1 MPVRIVGR
9 HKRERRWQMSDYDVS
24 RVGIVKIASHCRFMR
39 REEWYN
45 MRVNLKGQFIN
56 RDCQFGLH
64 ADMTKGV
71 SK

>member
-1 MPVRIVGR
+1 
-9 HKRERRWQMSDYDVS
+9 MSDYDVS

-45 MRVNLKGQFIN
+45 MRVKLKEQLN
-56 RDCQFGLH
+56 SRDGQFGLH
-64 ADMTKGV
+64 ADMAKGV